1 MYSLGSDILKQLM
14 VDNLRDCGLV
24 LLDTE
29 GKVLSWNAGAK
40 GLLGYEEA
48 DAVGQPFARIVPPE
62 TLDAAGAPP
71 SLAKAR
77 RYGRHEEICRRTHS
91 NGTGL
96 ELREVVIPLRDPQ
109 HNLVAFG
116 LMMQA
121 LEAARDAATGLAA
134 TPARRAPK
142 VLLVDDEEV
151 VRVTAMHQLED
162 LGYEVLTAASGEE
175 ALDILARDESIDV
188 LFTDVIMPGMD
199 GGQVAEEA
207 RTIRPDIRILFTSGY
222 FEHALV
228 ERGNIKPNA
237 NLLVKP
243 YQRRDLCRMMNRIVA
258 ADVRNSEELAGPGDR
273 VSPFGDAVVPMH
285 ARR

>member
-1 MYSLGSDILKQLM
+1 VDRSSAEILKQLL
-14 VDNLRDCGLV
+14 VDNWRDCGLV

-48 DAVGQPFARIVPPE
+48 DAVGQPFAHIVPPE
-62 TLDAAGAPP
+62 SLDESGAPL
-71 SLAKAR
+71 SLSKAR
-77 RYGRHEEICRRTHS
+77 RFGRHEEICRRTRRD
-91 NGTGL
+91 GAGL
-96 ELREVVIPLRDPQ
+96 EVREVVIPLRDPQ

-116 LMMQA
+116 LMMHA
-121 LEAARDAATGLAA
+121 LEATRAGATA
-134 TPARRAPK
+134 PAVQPAPRSPK
-142 VLLVDDEEV
+142 VLLVDDEEI
-151 VRVTAMHQLED
+151 VRVMAVHQLED
-162 LGYEVLTAASGEE
+162 LGYEVLHAASGPE
-175 ALDILARDESIDV
+175 ALDILKRDESIDV

-199 GGQVAEEA
+199 GGRLAEEA

-243 YQRRDLCRMMNRIVA
+243 YQRRDLARMMNRILA
-258 ADVRNSEELAGPGDR
+258 RDVVDTQERAWLSKGGAPSPEEARVDLAR
-273 VSPFGDAVVPMH
+273 V
-285 ARR
+285 